1 MHKIEDF
8 LAASLRDRSL
18 QVLLICVAISVVLM
32 TKYQSGP
39 WLSSPRASIDR
50 TIGQLTGRMGW
61 FARLVWL
68 AEEYRTLYS
77 QIADRTVE
85 LERLEE
91 LRRENERLRR
101 ELGFSPKSEWEFLH
115 AEVVGKETGRLGTVI
130 LVNQGSLAGVGTG
143 WIAYSP
149 QGLVGK
155 VEAVGDEFSRVQL
168 ITNYNSPVGVRIER
182 NEIEAVVEWNPYL
195 PNRLVMRFIQ
205 PEIDVKVGDVVIS
218 SGLGGVYPAGLRI
231 GRVSK
236 VTLEKGRWEPYVE
249 VKPFVDFSRLVEILL
264 IAPERVKVEMREGG
278 LFNPAVD

>member
-205 PEIDVKVGDVVIS
+205 PEIDVKAGDVVIS

>member
-205 PEIDVKVGDVVIS
+205 PEIDVKAGDVVIS
-218 SGLGGVYPAGLRI
+218 SGLGGVYPAGLKI

>member
-18 QVLLICVAISVVLM
+18 QALLICVVISVILM
-32 TKYQSGP
+32 TKYESGP
-39 WLSSPRASIDR
+39 WLSTPRASIDK
-50 TIGQLTGRMGW
+50 TVGQLTGQVGW

-68 AEEYRTLYS
+68 AEEYGALYS
-77 QIADRTVE
+77 RIADRAFE

-91 LRRENERLRR
+91 LKRENERLRK
-101 ELGFSPKSEWEFLH
+101 ELGFGPRSEWELLH

-130 LVNQGSLAGVGTG
+130 LVNQGSLAGVGKG

-149 QGLVGK
+149 RGLVGK
-155 VEAVGDEFSRVQL
+155 VEGVGEEFSRVQL
-168 ITNYNSPVGVRIER
+168 ITNYNSPVSVRVEESGV
-182 NEIEAVVEWNPYL
+182 EAVVEWRPSL

-205 PEIDVKVGDVVIS
+205 PETNIKVGDVVIS

-249 VKPFVDFSRLVEILL
+249 VRPFVDFSRLVEILL
-264 IAPERVKVEMREGG
+264 IAPEKIKVKMRESG
-278 LFNPAVD
+278 LFNPTVD